1 MTAEAR
7 KRPPT
12 PDETT
17 TGGENEFRHYT
28 PEELVDP
35 QGEFRFPT
43 TARMLKEWSYQR
55 RIPYSRMGGRVTFR
69 LPHIRTIAELFD
81 EPAMGSAKP
90 KRKTRA
96 AA

>member
-1 MTAEAR
+1 MTAEAH

-12 PDETT
+12 PDET

-35 QGEFRFPT
+35 DGEFRFPT
-43 TARMLKEWSYQR
+43 TVRMLKEMAYKRQ
-55 RIPYSRMGGRVTFR
+55 IPRSRMGGRVTFR
-69 LPHIRTIAELFD
+69 LPHIRAIAELFD
-81 EPAMGSAKP
+81 EPAMEKP